1 MNYLFTSID
10 FGLKVTTSVWD
21 IFENNEGTYVVP
33 TVIIVIESGK
43 KKITHEYRI
52 PFLLSETEPDPAGRP
67 KHLFHRVGLSLKDSI
82 LVEL

>member
-10 FGLKVTTSVWD
+10 FGFKVETSVWD
-21 IFENNEGTYVVP
+21 IFENNGKTYIVP
-33 TVIIVIESGK
+33 AVITAINNGE

-52 PFLLSETEPDPAGRP
+52 PFLLSETEPDPAGRLE
-67 KHLFHRVGLSLKDSI
+67 HLFHRAGLSLKDSI